1 MGKVK
6 KIYVSIERKC
16 KPVADCLERSSITK
30 VLERIGHFAIVFAVI
45 FWLAECDD
53 RKIAKEDQ
61 RKAKHHQAWQA
72 INTAQGSTS
81 NGGRIEALQDLANDN
96 ISLAGVDLSNAYLS
110 RISLKKGSSL
120 YEANLTGAN
129 LFEANLD
136 GVYLADATLCK
147 AFLAN
152 ATLKGAQLKGA
163 ELEGASLTRAVLTD
177 VNLEKANLRNAD
189 LYEIVDWRKIKSIQS
204 ANIFGVKYPPAGF
217 ERWAKEHGAVS
228 FQSDDEWK
236 SYIKKQKTFLK
247 TNKTYGNKEFRTDQD
262 SLH

>member
-1 MGKVK
+1 MGIVK
-6 KIYVSIERKC
+6 KLHVYIERIC
-16 KPVADCLERSSITK
+16 KPVSDCLEQSSIIK
-30 VLERIGHFAIVFAVI
+30 VLERIGHFAILFAVI
-45 FWLAECDD
+45 FWVAECDD

-72 INTAQGSTS
+72 INTAQGSS
-81 NGGRIEALQDLANDN
+81 CNGGRIGALQDLANDN
-96 ISLAGVDLSNAYLS
+96 VSLAGVDLSNAYLN

-147 AFLAN
+147 AFLAHS
-152 ATLKGAQLKGA
+152 TLKGADLRGA
-163 ELEGASLTRAVLTD
+163 ELKGASLTQTVLTD
-177 VNLEKANLRNAD
+177 VNLEKANLCNAD
-189 LYEIVDWRKIKSIQS
+189 LYEIIDWRRIKSIEL

-217 ERWAKEHGAVS
+217 EKWAKEHGAVS
-228 FQSDDEWK
+228 FQSEDEWK
-236 SYIKKQKTFLK
+236 SYIKQKTFLK

-262 SLH
+262 SLR